1 MKFLEKYYPILLA
14 FISFIFSVSLW
25 FLGFKQEGIFVG
37 IWVPSII
44 GLANFFNTTK
54 K

>member
-1 MKFLEKYYPILLA
+1 MKFLEKLA

>member
-1 MKFLEKYYPILLA
+1 MKFLEKYYPILLV

-25 FLGFKQEGIFVG
+25 FLGFKLEGIFVG

-44 GLANFFNTTK
+44 GLANFFNTIK